1 MEQVPD
7 LNLIIGPLE
16 LGLVGAAVL
25 FGLIVVQTY
34 MYYKQFPKDSWWI
47 KGIVAFEMLL
57 QIPNLISITI
67 TIWTMTITNYG
78 QPETL
83 VTLPASGILPVVLGA
98 PTAFVVQ
105 AFFSYRLYKLSKGL
119 ILPIF
124 SLLLATIRLVFKMV
138 FGIAGFHI
146 TSVASYEQKWRWM
159 ISTLLA
165 VSIICD
171 VTIAAALSCYLYAKR
186 NTGFR
191 QTSHLIDQL
200 IIYTIETG
208 LITSVTDLAEAI
220 CFWTMPNNS
229 IWMGIYAFESGL
241 FVNSLLASLNRR
253 APLFNGRKEA
263 ERVFEL
269 DSEFTSRNPDSTLS
283 SSVEGQRRKSL
294 HPIAITISQ
303 DTNVSVQKGGLGGEV
318 LTDIA

>member
-1 MEQVPD
+1 MKQISD
-7 LNLIIGPLE
+7 LNLIIGPME
-16 LGLVGAAVL
+16 IGLVGAAVL
-25 FGLIVVQTY
+25 FGLVIVQTY
-34 MYYKQFPKDSWWI
+34 MYYKRFPKDSWWI
-47 KGIVAFEMLL
+47 KSMVALEILL

-83 VTLPASGILPVVLGA
+83 VTLPVSSVVPVVLGA

-105 AFFSYRLYKLSKGL
+105 AFFSYRLYKLSKRL

-124 SLLLATIRLVFKMV
+124 SLSLATIRFVMNMV
-138 FGIAGFHI
+138 FGIAGFYM
-146 TSVASYEQKWRWM
+146 TSVASYEQEWRWM
-159 ISTLLA
+159 ISTLLS
-165 VSIICD
+165 VSITCD
-171 VTIAAALSCYLYAKR
+171 VTIGAALSCYLYAKR

-191 QTSHLIDQL
+191 QTSLLIDQL
-200 IIYTIETG
+200 IIYAIETG
-208 LITSVTDLAEAI
+208 LVTSVTDLVEAI
-220 CFWTMPNNS
+220 CFWTMPNNF
-229 IWMGIYAFESGL
+229 IWMGVYAFESGL

-253 APLFNGRKEA
+253 APLFNGRKDA

-269 DSEFTSRNPDSTLS
+269 DSEFASRNPDSTS
-283 SSVEGQRRKSL
+283 EGQRRKSL

-303 DTNVSVQKGGLGGEV
+303 DVHVSVQKGGLGGEV